1 VFDCCRP
8 NGQASEFFNMQA
20 NEICL
25 AAVTRD
31 GHALKFVNKQTPDI
45 CVVAIEQNEFALKK
59 SKLKKCAFWP

>member
-1 VFDCCRP
+1 
-8 NGQASEFFNMQA
+8 MQA